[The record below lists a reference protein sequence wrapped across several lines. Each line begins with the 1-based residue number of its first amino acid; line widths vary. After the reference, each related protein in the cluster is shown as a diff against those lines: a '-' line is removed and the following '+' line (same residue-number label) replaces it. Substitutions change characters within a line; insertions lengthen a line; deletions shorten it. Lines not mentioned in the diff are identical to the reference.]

1 MLWRMSYLAAVRDN
15 PFARTA
21 SDITHPTHTHTQIR
35 SRTEWQLQAETT
47 KMKAESLNLRN
58 MKL

>member
-21 SDITHPTHTHTQIR
+21 SDITHPTLTHIG
-35 SRTEWQLQAETT
+35 SRKEWQLQAETT
-47 KMKAESLNLRN
+47 KMKAES
-58 MKL
+58 